1 MENPDY
7 AQAKR
12 YCEVMNTMWVTFFYG
27 GAIPVGVIFSFL
39 MLNAYYWIDKY
50 IVLRRRT
57 IKDSISRDLS
67 IEMIETLEMILVL
80 YGIGSLTMNYKL
92 TGAVLWQDVF
102 MIVFGVLYSILPI
115 QDITEKVFPVE
126 VGDG

>member
-27 GAIPVGVIFSFL
+27 GPIPIGVILSFA
-39 MLNAYYWIDKY
+39 MLNVYYWIDKY

-67 IEMIETLEMILVL
+67 IEMIETLEMILIL
-80 YGIGSLTMNYKL
+80 YAIGSLAMNYKL
-92 TGAVLWQDVF
+92 TGTIIW
-102 MIVFGVLYSILPI
+102 
-115 QDITEKVFPVE
+115 
-126 VGDG
+126 